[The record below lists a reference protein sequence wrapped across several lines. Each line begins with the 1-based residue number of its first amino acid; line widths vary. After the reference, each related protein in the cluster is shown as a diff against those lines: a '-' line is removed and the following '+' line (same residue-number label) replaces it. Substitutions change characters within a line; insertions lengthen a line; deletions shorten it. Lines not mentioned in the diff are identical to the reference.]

1 MNDGASETYS
11 TNSHIKSKTKMLQ
24 FSLCDYSD
32 AYILVKGTN
41 TAVAYANAN
50 NESMKVIFKNCILF
64 TYCISKIGKTQVRN
78 ANDIDVVMLMYH
90 LVEVSKHYSKTL
102 GGLWQYSKDKPG
114 AADINGNIVQ

>member
-11 TNSHIKSKTKMLQ
+11 TNSHIKSKTEMLQ

-32 AYILVKGTN
+32 TYILVKGTN

-50 NESMKVIFKNCILF
+50 NESMKVIFKNCVLF
-64 TYCISKIGKTQVRN
+64 TYCISKIDNTQVRN
-78 ANDIDVVMLMYH
+78 ANDIDVIMLMYH

-102 GGLWQYSKDKPG
+102 GRLWQYCKDKPG